1 MLNGDLSQL
10 TFSGLSY
17 SGLEAVTVAVTGDG
31 GTIDGFSGF
40 CGGRCWPPLEWP
52 LLVSEA
58 PSSSVSILI
67 FFEVDD
73 TQSSP
78 PSWRDETPPPV
89 ALSAAAAVAAV
100 GKKAGAVG
108 SWTGEPPQ
116 EPPESLSGSIL
127 TVKLSSLVEEGLAA
141 GA

>member
-10 TFSGLSY
+10 TFSGLPY

-40 CGGRCWPPLEWP
+40 CGGRCWPLLEWP

-58 PSSSVSILI
+58 PSSSGSILI

-89 ALSAAAAVAAV
+89 ALSAAAVAAV